1 MWTRRASD
9 IRGFVE
15 DDASDVDR
23 DDEKSKGEIRMGD
36 LLGAV
41 GEDTGGNAAREGR

>member
-15 DDASDVDR
+15 DDASDGGR
-23 DDEKSKGEIRMGD
+23 DDEKLKGEVRLGD

-41 GEDTGGNAAREGR
+41 GEETGGDAARGGR

>member
-15 DDASDVDR
+15 DDDGGR
-23 DDEKSKGEIRMGD
+23 DDEKSKGEVRLGD